1 MHRPSQRVNR
11 LVERRVYANVRLQLG
26 LFGPVGAVRDPD
38 GAGLGLVRDQ
48 SFETRVPEQ
57 DRAPLCGPLIRGTLF
72 CGPGLEIGS
81 DQRPPNHTS
90 VSRLPSD
97 IVLGGLGPGSLMR
110 DFDIHALSPLG
121 LLVLYFSP
129 ILLLSGFVRRV
140 LAGLA
145 VLVIII
151 YAIALFAWV
160 TYVSLRALIG
170 GIFG

>member
-1 MHRPSQRVNR
+1 
-11 LVERRVYANVRLQLG
+11 
-26 LFGPVGAVRDPD
+26 
-38 GAGLGLVRDQ
+38 
-48 SFETRVPEQ
+48 
-57 DRAPLCGPLIRGTLF
+57 
-72 CGPGLEIGS
+72 
-81 DQRPPNHTS
+81 
-90 VSRLPSD
+90 
-97 IVLGGLGPGSLMR
+97 MR